1 MEKIFNWISIVAGLV
16 GGIIANA
23 LGGFDG
29 IMIALISVVVLD
41 YLTGVV
47 KAIYTK
53 KLSSE
58 IGFKGIA
65 KKIFIF
71 LIVALACLVQ
81 DIIGD
86 SIPVREIV
94 IMFYIANEGISII
107 ENCAEVIPVPEKLR
121 TFFYS
126 CEIKQNKTMKTRM
139 ISMSKIEL
147 LSVTEK
153 AKQAVMTAGQ
163 WQMDFMSLSLRKS
176 APNMRRNI

>member
-1 MEKIFNWISIVAGLV
+1 MERIFNWLSVAA
-16 GGIIANA
+16 GIIGGMCAGI
-23 LGGFDG
+23 LGGFDS
-29 IMIALISVVVLD
+29 IIAALISLIALD
-41 YLTGVV
+41 YLTGII
-47 KAIYTK
+47 KAISQK

-107 ENCAEVIPVPEKLR
+107 ENGAEVIPVPKKLKN
-121 TFFYS
+121 
-126 CEIKQNKTMKTRM
+126 I
-139 ISMSKIEL
+139 L
-147 LSVTEK
+147 LQLRDK
-153 AKQAVMTAGQ
+153 AEQ
-163 WQMDFMSLSLRKS
+163 DDE
-176 APNMRRNI
+176 NEDDINE

>member
-1 MEKIFNWISIVAGLV
+1 MEKIFNWISVVAGLI

-29 IMIALISVVVLD
+29 IMIALISVIVLD
-41 YLTGVV
+41 YLTGIV

-71 LIVALACLVQ
+71 IIVALACLVQ

-107 ENCAEVIPVPEKLR
+107 ENGAEVIPIPQKMKDILLQLR
-121 TFFYS
+121 DKNENEDDTN
-126 CEIKQNKTMKTRM
+126 E
-139 ISMSKIEL
+139 
-147 LSVTEK
+147 
-153 AKQAVMTAGQ
+153 
-163 WQMDFMSLSLRKS
+163 
-176 APNMRRNI
+176 

>member
-1 MEKIFNWISIVAGLV
+1 MEKIFNWISIVAGIV

-71 LIVALACLVQ
+71 IIVALACLVQ
-81 DIIGD
+81 DIIGN

-107 ENCAEVIPVPEKLR
+107 ENGAEVIPVPDKLKNILLQLRDKAEQDDEK
-121 TFFYS
+121 
-126 CEIKQNKTMKTRM
+126 EDDIN
-139 ISMSKIEL
+139 E
-147 LSVTEK
+147 
-153 AKQAVMTAGQ
+153 
-163 WQMDFMSLSLRKS
+163 
-176 APNMRRNI
+176 

>member
-1 MEKIFNWISIVAGLV
+1 MEKLFNWRSVVV
-16 GGIIANA
+16 GVIGGGIANA

-29 IMIALISVVVLD
+29 IMVALISVVILD

-94 IMFYIANEGISII
+94 IMFYIANEGISIL
-107 ENCAEVIPVPEKLR
+107 ENGAEVIPIPKKIKDILLQLR
-121 TFFYS
+121 DKA
-126 CEIKQNKTMKTRM
+126 EQDDEDGNN
-139 ISMSKIEL
+139 IE
-147 LSVTEK
+147 E
-153 AKQAVMTAGQ
+153 
-163 WQMDFMSLSLRKS
+163 
-176 APNMRRNI
+176 

>member
-1 MEKIFNWISIVAGLV
+1 MEKLFNWISVVAGV
-16 GGIIANA
+16 IGGVIANA

-29 IMIALISVVVLD
+29 IMVALISVVILD

-81 DIIGD
+81 GIVGGG
-86 SIPVREIV
+86 IPVREIV
-94 IMFYIANEGISII
+94 IMFYIANEGISIL
-107 ENCAEVIPVPEKLR
+107 ENGAEIIPIPKKIKDLLLQLR
-121 TFFYS
+121 D
-126 CEIKQNKTMKTRM
+126 
-139 ISMSKIEL
+139 
-147 LSVTEK
+147 K
-153 AKQAVMTAGQ
+153 AEQ
-163 WQMDFMSLSLRKS
+163 DDEDE
-176 APNMRRNI
+176 NNIGE

>member
-53 KLSSE
+53 TNARANVPAAN
-58 IGFKGIA
+58 IPA
-65 KKIFIF
+65 N
-71 LIVALACLVQ
+71 ALACLVQ

-107 ENCAEVIPVPEKLR
+107 ENGAEVIPVPEKL
-121 TFFYS
+121 
-126 CEIKQNKTMKTRM
+126 KNV
-139 ISMSKIEL
+139 L
-147 LSVTEK
+147 LQLRDK
-153 AKQAVMTAGQ
+153 AEQDDENEG
-163 WQMDFMSLSLRKS
+163 DI
-176 APNMRRNI
+176 NE

>member
-1 MEKIFNWISIVAGLV
+1 MEKIFNWISVAAGLI

-29 IMIALISVVVLD
+29 IMIALISVIVLD
-41 YLTGVV
+41 YLTGIV

-71 LIVALACLVQ
+71 IIVALACLVQ

-107 ENCAEVIPVPEKLR
+107 ENGAEVIPIPQKMKDILLQLR
-121 TFFYS
+121 DKNENEDDTN
-126 CEIKQNKTMKTRM
+126 E
-139 ISMSKIEL
+139 
-147 LSVTEK
+147 
-153 AKQAVMTAGQ
+153 
-163 WQMDFMSLSLRKS
+163 
-176 APNMRRNI
+176 

>member
-1 MEKIFNWISIVAGLV
+1 MERLFNWISVVAGV
-16 GGIIANA
+16 IGGVIANA

-94 IMFYIANEGISII
+94 IMFYIANEGISIL
-107 ENCAEVIPVPEKLR
+107 ENGAEVIPIPKKIKDILLQLR
-121 TFFYS
+121 DKA
-126 CEIKQNKTMKTRM
+126 EQDNEDGNN
-139 ISMSKIEL
+139 IE
-147 LSVTEK
+147 E
-153 AKQAVMTAGQ
+153 
-163 WQMDFMSLSLRKS
+163 
-176 APNMRRNI
+176 

>member
-1 MEKIFNWISIVAGLV
+1 MEKIFNWISVAAGII

-29 IMIALISVVVLD
+29 IMIALISVIVLD
-41 YLTGVV
+41 YLTGIV

-71 LIVALACLVQ
+71 IIVTLACLVQ

-107 ENCAEVIPVPEKLR
+107 ENGAEVIPIPQKMKDILLQLRDKAEQDDEKEDD
-121 TFFYS
+121 TN
-126 CEIKQNKTMKTRM
+126 E
-139 ISMSKIEL
+139 
-147 LSVTEK
+147 
-153 AKQAVMTAGQ
+153 
-163 WQMDFMSLSLRKS
+163 
-176 APNMRRNI
+176 

>member
-1 MEKIFNWISIVAGLV
+1 MEKLFNWISVVAGV
-16 GGIIANA
+16 IGGVIANA

-29 IMIALISVVVLD
+29 IVVALISVVILD

-81 DIIGD
+81 GIVGD
-86 SIPVREIV
+86 GIPVREIV
-94 IMFYIANEGISII
+94 IMFYIANEGISIL
-107 ENCAEVIPVPEKLR
+107 ENGAEVIPIPKKIKDILLQLR
-121 TFFYS
+121 DKA
-126 CEIKQNKTMKTRM
+126 EQDDEDENN
-139 ISMSKIEL
+139 IE
-147 LSVTEK
+147 E
-153 AKQAVMTAGQ
+153 
-163 WQMDFMSLSLRKS
+163 
-176 APNMRRNI
+176 

>member
-1 MEKIFNWISIVAGLV
+1 MEKLFNWISVVAGV
-16 GGIIANA
+16 IGGVIANA

-29 IMIALISVVVLD
+29 IMVALISVVILD

-81 DIIGD
+81 GIVGD
-86 SIPVREIV
+86 GIPVREIV
-94 IMFYIANEGISII
+94 IMFYIANEGISIL
-107 ENCAEVIPVPEKLR
+107 ENGAEVIPIPKKIKDILLQLR
-121 TFFYS
+121 DKAEQDDEDENS
-126 CEIKQNKTMKTRM
+126 
-139 ISMSKIEL
+139 IE
-147 LSVTEK
+147 E
-153 AKQAVMTAGQ
+153 
-163 WQMDFMSLSLRKS
+163 
-176 APNMRRNI
+176 